1 MSKGLTSA
9 GSGCDL
15 SKVPVDFGSNWED
28 LSKCTAV
35 GDAIKE
41 DSAHESE
48 SFDTCRDF
56 CARHGLILTPNL
68 WDGPEEQWI
77 NRFVHRKL
85 VDPLKDELLLR
96 QEAVVVNECF
106 ASLLKLCDFPKYFAQ
121 LDAPVCLTEREHE
134 LLHQLR
140 SDETLDSALDAL
152 QPSEYFEKYSS
163 IWHLICQKQL
173 DLETITR
180 ALRTLEARLP
190 DIYAACATDQPA
202 VSQITN
208 PLLVSQVVAADSHRD
223 VDATEFKA
231 P

>member
-1 MSKGLTSA
+1 MSKVLTSA

-15 SKVPVDFGSNWED
+15 GKVPVGTGATWED

-35 GDAIKE
+35 GNAMKE

-56 CARHGLILTPNL
+56 CARHGLILTPNI
-68 WDGPEEQWI
+68 WDGPEEQRI

-96 QEAVVVNECF
+96 KEAVVVNECF
-106 ASLLKLCDFPKYFAQ
+106 ASLLKLGDFPQYIAQ
-121 LDAPVCLTEREHE
+121 LDAPVRLREREHE

-140 SDETLDSALDAL
+140 SDETLDIVLDAL
-152 QPSEYFEKYSS
+152 QPTEYFEKYSS
-163 IWHLICQKQL
+163 IWNLICQNQL

-190 DIYAACATDQPA
+190 DIYAACATDQR
-202 VSQITN
+202 VVLQITN